1 MKRYLRYFL
10 LTVVGLVILILGA
23 CIQAEP
29 AATGLQIVEPWAR
42 AAQLMATETA
52 AAAEPVTATM
62 MVSPTQP
69 VTGVMGMGVGG
80 VNSAV
85 YMTIRNPGAQADRLI
100 KAESDAATV
109 VELHNVANNNGVMSM
124 FPVEAVEVPARGEAV
139 LKPGSYHV
147 MLIGLTRDLTVG
159 DTVTVTLTFAQAGA
173 TTITAEVRER

>member
-1 MKRYLRYFL
+1 MKRDFL
-10 LTVVGLVILILGA
+10 LTVVGLVSLFLGA
-23 CIQAEP
+23 CMQAEP

-42 AAQLMATETA
+42 AAQLIAAETVAATESM
-52 AAAEPVTATM
+52 TATM
-62 MVSPTQP
+62 MVSPTHAM
-69 VTGVMGMGVGG
+69 TGTMGMGVGG

-85 YMTIRNPGAQADRLI
+85 YMTIRNPGNQADRLI

-124 FPVEAVEVPARGEAV
+124 FPVEEVAVPAQGEAV

-159 DTVTVTLTFAQAGA
+159 DTVTVTLTFEQAGA
-173 TTITAEVRER
+173 TTVAAEVRER